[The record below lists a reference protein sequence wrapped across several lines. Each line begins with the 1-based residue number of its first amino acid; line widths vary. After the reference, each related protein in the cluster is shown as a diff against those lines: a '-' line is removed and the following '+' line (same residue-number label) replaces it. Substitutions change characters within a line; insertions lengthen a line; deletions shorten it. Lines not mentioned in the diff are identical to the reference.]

1 MSDEKKRYYW
11 LKLPED
17 FFRDK
22 AIKKLRSIAGG
33 DTYTIIYLKM
43 LLKSLA
49 NDGHLYFEGIEDS
62 IAEEIALDIDEQADD
77 VQVAMNFLISK
88 GLMICTDSEVELMR
102 LDEMI
107 GSESESA
114 KRVRKMRNKEKAI
127 VSGIKA
133 PEEVEAISFEEKQ
146 VEEPVVSLIL
156 KDNSYFPVYQNR
168 VDKYTRAYPNVD
180 VLAELKKMVVWCEDN
195 ESKRKTPRGIKR
207 FINNWLSR
215 ENSKDKGNHKTVEE
229 FELPF

>member
-1 MSDEKKRYYW
+1 MSEEKKRYYW

-43 LLKSLA
+43 LLKSLS

-62 IAEEIALDIDEQADD
+62 IAEEIALDIDEKADD

-114 KRVRKMRNKEKAI
+114 KRVRKMSNK
-127 VSGIKA
+127 
-133 PEEVEAISFEEKQ
+133 
-146 VEEPVVSLIL
+146 
-156 KDNSYFPVYQNR
+156 
-168 VDKYTRAYPNVD
+168 
-180 VLAELKKMVVWCEDN
+180 
-195 ESKRKTPRGIKR
+195 
-207 FINNWLSR
+207 
-215 ENSKDKGNHKTVEE
+215 
-229 FELPF
+229 

>member
-1 MSDEKKRYYW
+1 MSEEKKRYYW

-43 LLKSLA
+43 LLKSLS

-62 IAEEIALDIDEQADD
+62 IAEEIALDIDEKADD

-114 KRVRKMRNKEKAI
+114 KRVRKMRNKGKAI
-127 VSGIKA
+127 VSEIKA

-215 ENSKDKGNHKTVEE
+215 ANSKDSGNHKTIEE